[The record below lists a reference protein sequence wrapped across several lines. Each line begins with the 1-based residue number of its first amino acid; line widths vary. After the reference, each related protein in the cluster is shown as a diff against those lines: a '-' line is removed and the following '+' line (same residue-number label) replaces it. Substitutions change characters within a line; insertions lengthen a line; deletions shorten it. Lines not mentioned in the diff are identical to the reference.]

1 MKSVSS
7 SESNN
12 FKFGKQIIKN
22 DTTLTISKN
31 KILFS
36 RVDKDKFSYVRNDS
50 ENKTTKN
57 IIHCRA
63 GDLEI
68 EIAPV
73 LPIHL
78 PTYKTDFVFIRFTD
92 PIFISGKS
100 TTELTVPFPIEI
112 GIFLINDEQTD
123 MLDCFSCEPSNSRFG
138 LYGTP
143 EEGRLCKYAKTPSF
157 VDKNTQSPLVHTD
170 LRIAVENELE
180 ESVHVGKIIIPA
192 SDHDLYYNGENVMM
206 DELRI
211 EIKNRGGL
219 KIIEVVQKPI
229 ATPDNW
235 SLAPRNIKKTDYKFS
250 MEWGFS

>member
-1 MKSVSS
+1 MRSVNN

-22 DTTLTISKN
+22 DTALTISKN

-36 RVDKDKFSYVRNDS
+36 RVDKDKFSYTRNDP
-50 ENKTTKN
+50 ENKITKN
-57 IIHCRA
+57 LIQYR
-63 GDLEI
+63 GNLEI

-78 PTYKTDFVFIRFTD
+78 PAYKTDFVFIRFTD

-112 GIFLINDEQTD
+112 GIFLISDGQTD
-123 MLDCFSCEPSNSRFG
+123 MLDCFSSEPGNSRFG

-143 EEGRLCKYAKTPSF
+143 EEGKLCKYVKTPLF
-157 VDKNTQSPLVHTD
+157 FDKNIPSPSAYTN
-170 LRIAVENELE
+170 LRITVENELE
-180 ESVHVGKIIIPA
+180 ESAHVGKIIVPA
-192 SDHDLYYNGENVMM
+192 SDHDLYYNNENAMM
-206 DELRI
+206 DELKI

-229 ATPDNW
+229 VKPDNW
-235 SLAPRNIKKTDYKFS
+235 SLSPRNIKKTDYKFS
-250 MEWGFS
+250 MEWGFR